1 MTSNN
6 AEASDID
13 LADQAVP
20 ADDLAEDADVFG
32 VDIPATIEADPTD
45 VLEQHR
51 IVPSGEDDYDR

>member
-20 ADDLAEDADVFG
+20 ADDTEDVDAFG
-32 VDIPATIEADPTD
+32 GDIPATAEADPTD
-45 VLEQHR
+45 ILEQR
-51 IVPSGEDDYDR
+51 RSAPTDEDDYDR